1 MTQHLSAGVARIDI
15 TPPPGIAHAGWGAQ
29 THQRAAGVD
38 LPLWAT
44 ALALSDGTQTVVIID
59 IDLIYLWEPEVYDVQ
74 KAVVALTG
82 LPASHVRLAYTHTHS
97 GPVNGSSW
105 TSWIKEGTEMVAAY
119 DASLPHRL
127 AGVAWAAMQNMQPVR
142 AGAGSGSCAIG
153 VNRRFQRPEDSA
165 VIVGRHWAGPVDHEV
180 KVVRLDTLAGEPL
193 AAIVNYACHPITV
206 GPDAELVTPDYP
218 GVVKRVVEQATGA
231 TCLFLQGATGNIGP
245 VRGGARHGLQEY
257 KRLGQILGHE
267 ASKVWW
273 NIELPVRQ
281 ERYVRTLESGAPLAI
296 YADEPVE
303 EPPARLRVGTRPMQL
318 PIKDLPAPEKLE
330 AELAGYVAQLDQLRA
345 GGGSEAEII
354 QATMSAKRAKMRA
367 DIARQLRGQSHRTF
381 EAQVFAIGDEIAL
394 FGMPGEP
401 FTEIGQQVKQQSPFK
416 HTLFSGYSNV
426 GWAYIPMPDAYP
438 LGGYEVEITPFSPDA
453 AAIVVDESLALLRDL
468 AGQ

>member
-1 MTQHLSAGVARIDI
+1 MTNQLSAGVARIDI

-29 THQRAAGVD
+29 THQRAAGID

-44 ALALSDGTQTVVIID
+44 ALALSDGDQTVVIVD

-74 KAVVALTG
+74 KAVLQLTG

-97 GPVNGSSW
+97 GPVNGTAW
-105 TSWIKEGTEMVAAY
+105 TSWIKEGTEMVPSY
-119 DASLPHRL
+119 DGSLPHRI
-127 AGVAWAAMQNMQPVR
+127 AGVAWAALQNLKPAR
-142 AGAGSGSCAIG
+142 LAAGSGSCAIN

-165 VIVGRHWAGPVDHEV
+165 VVVGRNWQGPVDHEV
-180 KVVRLDTLAGEPL
+180 KVVRIDTLAGEPL

-206 GPDAELVTPDYP
+206 GPDAQLVTPDYP

-245 VRGGARHGLQEY
+245 VRGGARHGLHEY

-267 ASKVWW
+267 AGKIWW
-273 NIELPVRQ
+273 EIELPARQ
-281 ERYVRTLESGAPLAI
+281 EKYAGTLESGAPLAI
-296 YADEPVE
+296 YDDTPLTD
-303 EPPARLRVGTRPMQL
+303 PDFSLRVGVRPMRL

-330 AELAGYVAQLDQLRA
+330 ADLAEHVKRLDELRA
-345 GGGSEAEII
+345 AGGSEAEII
-354 QATMSAKRAKMRA
+354 QETMSAKRAKMRA
-367 DIARQLRGQSHRTF
+367 QIARELSGQTHRTF
-381 EAQVFAIGDEIAL
+381 EAQVFAIGNEIAL
-394 FGMPGEP
+394 LGMPGEP
-401 FTEIGQQVKQQSPFK
+401 FVEIGQQVKQNSPFK

-453 AAIVVDESLALLRDL
+453 AGIVVDESLALLREL
-468 AGQ
+468 AG